1 MGTVACNVYGPWLL
15 PPVIIGCVTCHLC
28 PNYSNFGALQSSLSH
43 LLMQERRPL
52 GENPLLLQLSII
64 CSTMLESP
72 GMFPMAGALSC
83 THCEDTQAHAGQ
95 SDPVFSNCQDL
106 GVGSCAEY
114 LKRPPEY
121 LRRPPEIYG
130 LLARPLQS
138 PFQNGPFP
146 KLIPKW
152 SP

>member
-64 CSTMLESP
+64 CSLIISP
-72 GMFPMAGALSC
+72 AFHSICWNLLGCSLWLALF
-83 THCEDTQAHAGQ
+83 HALI
-95 SDPVFSNCQDL
+95 V
-106 GVGSCAEY
+106 
-114 LKRPPEY
+114 RI
-121 LRRPPEIYG
+121 RRPMQG
-130 LLARPLQS
+130 RVTQSFQTARTWVWAPVQS
-138 PFQNGPFP
+138 
-146 KLIPKW
+146 I
-152 SP
+152 